1 LLLWGSFTVEPLG
14 LDLVLLNNEL
24 ETWLG
29 LLSLIVINGSSVILL
44 DTRADAL
51 AEKAAAG
58 R

>member
-29 LLSLIVINGSSVILL
+29 LLSLIVINGSGVILL